1 MSKRW
6 WLLLAVLC
14 LCGRGMTANLYLR
27 FQLLSPVKAGVYA
40 DVLAYTHGQND
51 LFFVGLRSLPPSGAN
66 YPAKWIKE
74 GQYSPWTA
82 SGEKTLHPR
91 ENTII
96 FTFRSREEVKN
107 IEVLVE
113 IASEADP
120 AAVLTS
126 IKGTTDGDA
135 FSFLLPAEITK
146 GQQLLTVA
154 DRTREHLE
162 HARAAFPG
170 QPPQLRSLTIDTGVG
185 GFSPPGKSGPGWS
198 PIYHNE
204 QLYRDELETLRR
216 YGFNS
221 LAGNPALFE
230 PYAREAGFTF
240 ITNDCQPPIAEV
252 WEPGYVEKVAGIAK
266 TWNEQYAQSPELK
279 KRIFNLR
286 LADEPGLIGGDWA
299 DNARANAAF
308 RTYLQERG
316 YTLADFGLNDWTEAR
331 LVLSREQ
338 IGEIERLWSDREA
351 KAAPLLY
358 YHSKKFQSYSSWLAF
373 KAATDEYRKSI
384 DPGIL
389 TSINPSPHP
398 MYGRG
403 MLSSNS
409 LDWIEGGRMGA
420 VTMPWTEDWLGVNG
434 WVAINLEHV
443 GFLADMLRA
452 GARYHDAPI
461 GMYLIP
467 VGSNSYLATTQKT
480 FSALGRGVTHLNY
493 FVYGPF
499 YSATWDFYSENYE
512 DLRAIGDATR
522 KMAAVEQ
529 DLVQAKYKRPQVAI
543 LWPTSTEVWQ
553 ESNIYN
559 TERQLLWLLLD
570 RQQIPVDFLEEEDLE
585 AGLLDGYKV
594 VFAIGDSLT
603 KKASGKLVTWVNNGG
618 QLWLSPGSGLYDEYH
633 HANTILSG
641 LTGFKPDAL
650 RIDKSFSSWGSCLGK
665 PQAMATVQPKDT
677 AVPALPALFA
687 RQNYTPAG
695 EVLATFN
702 DGKPA
707 LARNTVGKGQ
717 VWQAGF
723 MLGLAYASG
732 CNKNENEGYATVFP
746 EVYGKLLDPVL
757 AAGNVKKPV
766 IVDKP
771 GIQTSLLESP
781 TKKVIVL
788 TDFTRDPKTRG
799 DNEVVLTVPG
809 SGKAKKVTSAAGAK
823 LTVVKKG
830 NDLQITV
837 PLNIG
842 DILVIEN

>member
-1 MSKRW
+1 MFK
-6 WLLLAVLC
+6 WLLLALLC
-14 LCGRGMTANLYLR
+14 LCGPGMAANLYLR

-40 DVLAYTHGQND
+40 DVLAYTHGQD
-51 LFFVGLRSLPPSGAN
+51 DKFFVGLRPLPPSGAN

-82 SGEKTLHPR
+82 TGEKTLHPR
-91 ENTII
+91 ENTLI

-107 IEVLVE
+107 IDVLIE

-120 AAVLTS
+120 ATVLTN
-126 IKGTTDGDA
+126 IKGTTDGDV
-135 FSFLLPAEITK
+135 FSFLLPAEPAK
-146 GQQLLTVA
+146 DQKLLTVA

-162 HARAAFPG
+162 RARAAFPG
-170 QPPQLRSLTIDTGVG
+170 EPPQLRHLTIDTGVG
-185 GFSPPGKSGPGWS
+185 GFAPSGKTGGGRSPVYRS
-198 PIYHNE
+198 E
-204 QLYRDELETLRR
+204 QIFRDELETLRR
-216 YGFNS
+216 YGFNT

-240 ITNDCQPPIAEV
+240 ISNDCQPPIDQV
-252 WEPGYVEKVAGIAK
+252 WQPDYADKVAGIAK
-266 TWNEQYAQSPELK
+266 KWNEEYAQSPELK
-279 KRIFNLR
+279 KRVFNLR
-286 LADEPGLIGGDWA
+286 LADEPGLVGSDWA
-299 DNARANAAF
+299 DNAQANAAF
-308 RTYLQERG
+308 RAYLQQRG
-316 YTLADFGLNDWTEAR
+316 FTPADFGLNDWAEAR

-338 IGEIERLWSDREA
+338 IGEIERLWSDRQA

-373 KAATDEYRKSI
+373 KIATDEYRKSI
-384 DPGIL
+384 DPGML

-403 MLSSNS
+403 LLSSNS
-409 LDWIEGGRMGA
+409 LDWMEGGRMGA
-420 VTMPWTEDWLGVNG
+420 VTMPWTEDWLGVSG
-434 WVAINLEHV
+434 WVAINLQHV

-467 VGSNSYLATTQKT
+467 VGCNSYLATTQKT

-493 FVYGPF
+493 FLYGP
-499 YSATWDFYSENYE
+499 YYAATWDFYSENYE

-522 KMAAVEQ
+522 KVAVVEQ

-543 LWPTSTEVWQ
+543 LWPTSAEVWQ

-594 VFAIGDSLT
+594 VFALGDCLT
-603 KKASGKLVTWVNNGG
+603 KKAGTKLVEWVNGGG
-618 QLWLSPGSGLYDEYH
+618 QLWLSPGSGLYDEYRRE
-633 HANTILSG
+633 NTILGG
-641 LTGFKPDAL
+641 LTGFRANAL
-650 RIDKSFSSWGSCLGK
+650 WIDKSFSGWGNCLNN
-665 PQAMATVQPKDT
+665 PQPLATVQPKDA

-687 RQNYTPAG
+687 RQHFTPAG
-695 EVLATFN
+695 EVRATFN

-723 MLGLAYASG
+723 MLGLAYAAG
-732 CNKNENEGYATVFP
+732 CNKKENEGFATVFP

-781 TKKVIVL
+781 AKKVIVL
-788 TDFTRDPKTRG
+788 TDFTRDPKTQG
-799 DNEVVLTVPG
+799 ANEVMLTVLG
-809 SGKAKKVTSAAGAK
+809 AGKAKKVTSAAGVK

-830 NDLQITV
+830 ADLQITV